1 MRMEMHKLVQS
12 PTCGTLKSPSALHI
26 VCEASTLREV
36 RVLYLIVSQ
45 NKTENAEEDKH
56 Y

>member
-1 MRMEMHKLVQS
+1 MRMEMHKQS
-12 PTCGTLKSPSALHI
+12 PTCGTLKSPSSLHI

-45 NKTENAEEDKH
+45 NKTEDAEQGKH